1 MENKEIKFEE
11 LKKSFE
17 VSLRL
22 IEENLAEKLSQEN
35 QIENFKNDM
44 NKIKNNILTE
54 YEEEEKDEDDKVKK
68 TNKIL
73 NNNDMKLI
81 ELLDK

>member
-17 VSLRL
+17 ASLKL
-22 IEENLAEKLSQEN
+22 IEEKLAEKLSQEN

-44 NKIKNNILTE
+44 NKIKNHIEDTE
-54 YEEEEKDEDDKVKK
+54 KNLRDLEYLIK
-68 TNKIL
+68 TK
-73 NNNDMKLI
+73 
-81 ELLDK
+81 

>member
-1 MENKEIKFEE
+1 MENKEIKFEA

-17 VSLRL
+17 ASLRL

-44 NKIKNNILTE
+44 NKIKNHIEDTE
-54 YEEEEKDEDDKVKK
+54 KNLRDLEYLIK
-68 TNKIL
+68 TK
-73 NNNDMKLI
+73 
-81 ELLDK
+81 

>member
-44 NKIKNNILTE
+44 NKIKNHIEDTE
-54 YEEEEKDEDDKVKK
+54 KNLKDLEYLIK
-68 TNKIL
+68 TK
-73 NNNDMKLI
+73 
-81 ELLDK
+81 

>member
-1 MENKEIKFEE
+1 MENKEKKFEE

-17 VSLRL
+17 ASLRL

-44 NKIKNNILTE
+44 NKIKNHIEDTE
-54 YEEEEKDEDDKVKK
+54 KNLRDLEYLIK
-68 TNKIL
+68 TK
-73 NNNDMKLI
+73 
-81 ELLDK
+81 

>member
-44 NKIKNNILTE
+44 NKIKNHIEDTE
-54 YEEEEKDEDDKVKK
+54 KNLRDLEYLIK
-68 TNKIL
+68 TK
-73 NNNDMKLI
+73 
-81 ELLDK
+81 

>member
-17 VSLRL
+17 ASLRL
-22 IEENLAEKLSQEN
+22 IEENLAEKLSQET

-44 NKIKNNILTE
+44 NKIKNHIEDTE
-54 YEEEEKDEDDKVKK
+54 KNLRDLEYLIK
-68 TNKIL
+68 TK
-73 NNNDMKLI
+73 
-81 ELLDK
+81 

>member
-17 VSLRL
+17 ASLRL

-35 QIENFKNDM
+35 QIENFKSDM
-44 NKIKNNILTE
+44 NKIKNHIEDTE
-54 YEEEEKDEDDKVKK
+54 KNLRDLEYLIK
-68 TNKIL
+68 TK
-73 NNNDMKLI
+73 
-81 ELLDK
+81 

>member
-17 VSLRL
+17 ASLRL

-44 NKIKNNILTE
+44 NKIKNHIEDTE
-54 YEEEEKDEDDKVKK
+54 KNLRDLEYLIK
-68 TNKIL
+68 TK
-73 NNNDMKLI
+73 
-81 ELLDK
+81 

>member
-1 MENKEIKFEE
+1 LENKEIKFEE

-44 NKIKNNILTE
+44 NKIKNHIEDTE
-54 YEEEEKDEDDKVKK
+54 KNLRDLEYLIK
-68 TNKIL
+68 TK
-73 NNNDMKLI
+73 
-81 ELLDK
+81 

>member
-1 MENKEIKFEE
+1 LENKEIKFEE

-17 VSLRL
+17 ASLRL

-44 NKIKNNILTE
+44 NKIKNHIEDTE
-54 YEEEEKDEDDKVKK
+54 KNLRDLEYLIK
-68 TNKIL
+68 TK
-73 NNNDMKLI
+73 
-81 ELLDK
+81 

>member
-1 MENKEIKFEE
+1 MLENKEIKFEE

-17 VSLRL
+17 ASLRL

-44 NKIKNNILTE
+44 NKIKNHIEDTE
-54 YEEEEKDEDDKVKK
+54 KNLRDLEYLIK
-68 TNKIL
+68 TK
-73 NNNDMKLI
+73 
-81 ELLDK
+81 